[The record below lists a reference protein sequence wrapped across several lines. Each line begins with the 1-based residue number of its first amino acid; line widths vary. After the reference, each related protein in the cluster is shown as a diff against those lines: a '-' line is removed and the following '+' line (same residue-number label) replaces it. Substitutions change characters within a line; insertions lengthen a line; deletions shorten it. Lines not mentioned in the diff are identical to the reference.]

1 MINSLL
7 EYLCIFA
14 YSKQKNMKIAL
25 LGYGKM
31 GKEIEKIAVS
41 RGHEI
46 VLKIGANNLDDLNIE
61 NLSKANVAIEFSRP
75 DTALKNIKLCFSS
88 NVPVVVGTTG
98 WLDSLDECIAQTKV
112 GAGLFYASNFSVG
125 VNIFFE
131 VNRKL
136 AQLMSPYSDYKIE
149 MEEIHHTQKLDAPSG
164 TAITLAEGVIEGV
177 KGVSG
182 WTNEGT
188 VAKENV
194 GIISKRIESVP
205 GTHVVTYENDIDE
218 IYIRHTAHN
227 RKGFA
232 LGAVLASEFMNGR
245 SGFHGMKDMLAV

>member
-1 MINSLL
+1 
-7 EYLCIFA
+7 
-14 YSKQKNMKIAL
+14 MKIAL

-46 VLKIGANNLDDLNIE
+46 VLKIGVDNLSDLTEE
-61 NLSKANVAIEFSRP
+61 NLSKADVAIEFSTP
-75 DTALKNIKLCFSS
+75 DTAYSNIQLCFKS

-98 WLDSLDECIAQTKV
+98 WLDQLDSCIEQTKA

-136 AQLMSPYSDYKIE
+136 AKLMNPYSDYKIE

-177 KGVSG
+177 DDVKG

-188 VAKENV
+188 ESKENV
-194 GIISKRIESVP
+194 GIISKRIENVP
-205 GTHVVTYENDIDE
+205 GTHVVTYENEIDE

-232 LGAVLASEFMNGR
+232 LGAVLASEFMNGK